1 MQAGSSIPS
10 LSHVKS
16 VEKQNFPERRRK
28 RKKEKVLYWN
38 PLPVP
43 SVRQNC
49 NTVATTVHKGIYFCL
64 SCVSILKGGG
74 GKVGHWGQDQETQRG
89 RQKSIPHRSLTA
101 SASTKPPP
109 LSPPLLPRP
118 PNQHPFSF
126 FPRDLKACGCHIRH
140 PSAHAKHLPR
150 SYI

>member
-28 RKKEKVLYWN
+28 RKKRKSSLLE
-38 PLPVP
+38 PPP
-43 SVRQNC
+43 RSVRQNC
-49 NTVATTVHKGIYFCL
+49 NTAAWPSTTVHKGIYFCL

-89 RQKSIPHRSLTA
+89 ETKKYPPSITDGFGVDKA
-101 SASTKPPP
+101 SPPP
-109 LSPPLLPRP
+109 LSPSPQASKPTSLL
-118 PNQHPFSF
+118 F
-126 FPRDLKACGCHIRH
+126 L
-140 PSAHAKHLPR
+140 PSGLESLRLSHTPSLR
-150 SYI
+150 SC